1 MTDTAKV
8 FARAW
13 SDAEYKAKL
22 LSDPHAALAEAGVEI
37 PAGKTIK
44 VVENSADIAH
54 LVLPVEPGVA
64 GELSDDQ
71 LDKVAAGFW
80 GTGWSFPPT

>member
-1 MTDTAKV
+1 MTNTAKI

-22 LSDPHAALAEAGVEI
+22 LSDPAAVLSEAGVEV
-37 PAGKTIK
+37 PAGTTIK
-44 VVENSADIAH
+44 VVENTADIAH
-54 LVLPVEPGVA
+54 LVLPVEPRA
-64 GELSDDQ
+64 TGELSDEQ

-80 GTGWSFPPT
+80 GSGWSFPPT